1 MGEVGTRSV
10 GGKGEFTRSLANLY
24 HHRRCA
30 VFGSAACLQYVLF
43 GGSSQERLGGLGN
56 PPGWVFF
63 FLSFG
68 LVYNVKLN
76 PRGVRMN
83 GERKGGQLVKRDGC
97 IRQEGVLA
105 TLEHAGREVAH
116 DRLRLYCEV
125 AQHCIGPPSTKE
137 TDGIGVNMCTEECH
151 GAGSS

>member
-1 MGEVGTRSV
+1 VVKASLLDRWQTCIITAAALFLEVQRASSTSC
-10 GGKGEFTRSLANLY
+10 LAVV
-24 HHRRCA
+24 A
-30 VFGSAACLQYVLF
+30 KK
-43 GGSSQERLGGLGN
+43 
-56 PPGWVFF
+56 GWVGWEIRQDGFFF

-68 LVYNVKLN
+68 LVYNVKSN

-125 AQHCIGPPSTKE
+125 AQHCIGPPATQE
-137 TDGIGVNMCTEECH
+137 TDGIGVNMCTKEGH
-151 GAGSS
+151 GAGGA